1 VGEKES
7 RGDVMTTTRVPQDV
21 LRHADALLAL
31 VSDGAQVVSQSRCVD
46 HLLDIYNEATE
57 PGLRAEVCQWIGR
70 FGKRSMIAADEV
82 RSAALDICT
91 AAAVEQAFE
100 HLVIGA

>member
-1 VGEKES
+1 
-7 RGDVMTTTRVPQDV
+7 MTTTRVPQDV

-31 VSDGAQVVSQSRCVD
+31 VRDGAQVVSQSRCVD

-57 PGLRAEVCQWIGR
+57 PGLRNEVCSWIGR
-70 FGKRSMIAADEV
+70 FGKRTMISAEEV
-82 RSAALDICT
+82 RAVALDICA

>member
-1 VGEKES
+1 
-7 RGDVMTTTRVPQDV
+7 MTTTRVPHDV

-31 VSDGAQVVSQSRCVD
+31 IADGAQVVSQNRCVD
-46 HLLDIYNEATE
+46 HLLDLYNEAPE
-57 PGLRAEVCQWIGR
+57 PGVRAEACNWIGR
-70 FGKRSMIAADEV
+70 LSKRSMVSAEEV
-82 RSAALDICT
+82 RAAALDICA

>member
-1 VGEKES
+1 
-7 RGDVMTTTRVPQDV
+7 MTTTRVPQDV

-31 VSDGAQVVSQSRCVD
+31 VRDGAQVVSQSRCVD

-57 PGLRAEVCQWIGR
+57 PGVRTEVCTWIGR
-70 FGKRSMIAADEV
+70 FGKRTMISTEEV
-82 RSAALDICT
+82 QAAALDICA

>member
-1 VGEKES
+1 
-7 RGDVMTTTRVPQDV
+7 MTTTRVPQDV

-31 VSDGAQVVSQSRCVD
+31 VADGVQVVSQNRCVD
-46 HLLDIYNEATE
+46 HLLDLYNEAAE
-57 PGLRAEVCQWIGR
+57 PGVRTEVCSWIGR
-70 FGKRSMIAADEV
+70 WGKRSMISADEV
-82 RSAALDICT
+82 RSDALDICA